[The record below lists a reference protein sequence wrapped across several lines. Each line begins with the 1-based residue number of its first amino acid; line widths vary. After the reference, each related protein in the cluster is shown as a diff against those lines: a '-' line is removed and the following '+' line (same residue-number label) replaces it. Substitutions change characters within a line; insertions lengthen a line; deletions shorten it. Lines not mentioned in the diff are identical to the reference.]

1 MNISP
6 KINIS
11 AQPIKKI
18 PSQVLDSSD
27 AITRD
32 SNISAQIP
40 KKVIFQHE
48 PPQKAIFLVKSGQI
62 QIVNCDGR
70 VNM

>member
-40 KKVIFQHE
+40 KKVIFLHE
-48 PPQKAIFLVKSGQI
+48 PPKKAIFLVKSGQI